1 MPATDSAS
9 PPRTLDHLLRQLR
22 GHLRTRN
29 LPRPDRLVLSTPSR
43 SAAAE
48 FTTGPDADRL
58 AALLLWTVTLQGV
71 SIGWTHTRPGVL
83 AVAATGRTPAGLTI
97 GVTTTAQVTALGGR
111 LRHRPGNDVVAEFA
125 GFRLGLHDAELV
137 TYDELARVVTTART
151 KAAAGV
157 VAA

>member
-1 MPATDSAS
+1 MPATNSAS

-48 FTTGPDADRL
+48 FTTGGDADRL
-58 AALLLWTVTLQGV
+58 GALLLWMVTLQGV

-97 GVTTTAQVTALGGR
+97 GVTTTAQIAALGGR
-111 LRHRPGNDVVAEFA
+111 LRHQPGTVAEFA
-125 GFRLGLHDAELV
+125 GFRLGLHDSELV
-137 TYDELARVVTTART
+137 TFDELARVVTTART
-151 KAAAGV
+151 QAAAGV